1 MLTFGAIVVANVVWP
16 ALFLEMRLLSWWII
30 LIGLAVELPFV
41 RLLTGFDWQRAAI
54 ADLAMNA
61 ASTIIG
67 ILLIPIFGLAW
78 EYAADF
84 TLYRY
89 WKVGTF
95 NPVAW
100 VATLVL
106 AVTLNAI
113 IEQSVLRWGFRQRL
127 GARGFAWL
135 SVANGL
141 SVGLALWSVFQNPPR
156 P

>member
-1 MLTFGAIVVANVVWP
+1 MLTLAVMIANVVWP
-16 ALFLEMRLLSWWII
+16 ALWLEARLLSWWII
-30 LIGLAVELPFV
+30 LFGLAVELPFV
-41 RLLTGFDWQRAAI
+41 RFLTGFSWQRASI

-61 ASTIIG
+61 ASTIVG
-67 ILLIPIFGLAW
+67 IVLIPISGIAW

-84 TLYRY
+84 TVYRY

-100 VATLVL
+100 AATFLL
-106 AVTLNAI
+106 AVALNAI
-113 IEQSVLRWGFRQRL
+113 IEQSVLRWGFRQWM

-135 SVANGL
+135 SVANAL
-141 SVGLALWSVFQNPPR
+141 SVGLALWSIFHNPPR